1 MKGKLYLLPCTLGGE
16 QPAADLSGR
25 VGETI
30 LSLKHF
36 IVENERS
43 ARRFIKALLPFYP
56 IAEAQLFL
64 IDKHNIQKDLSAFLA
79 PCESGVS
86 VGLLS
91 EAGCPAIADPGE
103 EVVRIAHQ
111 KGIQVVPLVGPSS
124 ILLTIMASGLN
135 GENFAFNAYLP
146 IDKGQRSKK
155 IKELEGKVMREN
167 QTQLFMDTP
176 FRNNQLL
183 EDVLMNCSPTLQ
195 LCIATDL
202 TLPSE
207 RINTKSL
214 AEWKKNKP
222 ELHKKLVMF
231 ALGR

>member
-16 QPAADLSGR
+16 VPAADLSGR

-30 LSLKHF
+30 ASLSHF

-43 ARRFIKALLPFYP
+43 ARRFIKSLLPSYP
-56 IAEAQLFL
+56 ISEATLYL
-64 IDKHNIQKDLSAFLA
+64 IDKHNVQKDLASFLK

-86 VGLLS
+86 VGLLT

-103 EVVRIAHQ
+103 EVVRIAHE

-146 IDKGQRSKK
+146 IDKNAR
-155 IKELEGKVMREN
+155 IKRLKDLEHKALKEN

-183 EDVLMNCSPTLQ
+183 EDVLTNCSPSLQ

-202 TLPSE
+202 TLPTE
-207 RINTKSL
+207 KIYTKSL
-214 AEWKKNKP
+214 AQWKSKKP

-231 ALGR
+231 ALGK

>member
-16 QPAADLSGR
+16 NTASDLSGR
-25 VGETI
+25 VPETI
-30 LSLKHF
+30 SSLSHF

-43 ARRFIKALLPFYP
+43 ARRFIKSLLPSYP
-56 IAEAQLFL
+56 ISEATLFL
-64 IDKHNIQKDLSAFLA
+64 IDKHNVQKDLSSFLK
-79 PCESGVS
+79 PCDDGHSI
-86 VGLLS
+86 GLLS

-103 EVVRIAHQ
+103 EVVRIAHE

-146 IDKGQRSKK
+146 IDKTARAKK
-155 IKELEGKVMREN
+155 IKELEQKAILEN

-183 EDVLMNCSPTLQ
+183 EDVLLNCSPSLQ

-207 RINTKSL
+207 KINTKPLS
-214 AEWKKNKP
+214 AWKSKKP

-231 ALGR
+231 ALGK